1 MTGLEITYMVI
12 LGVCILASGFFSGS
26 ETALIAVPR
35 ERVHQLLDTDARA
48 RRVEDLTSEPD
59 QMLSTLLVANNFV
72 NILGASVATVL
83 FVDLLG
89 EDWGPWVATAAVTSV
104 ILVIGEITPKTLATR
119 YPERVSLFVAP
130 VIWGLGKMIR
140 PITRFFLGIARGLF
154 WLLRIGAHDERSVV
168 TEADIRAMATLGES
182 HGELEAAEREI
193 IHSLFSL
200 ADLHVRD
207 VMTPRRDIEA
217 LESPVDM
224 AEVREAVGRT
234 GHSRFPVIKEV
245 IDQLLGVLYVKDL
258 LGMPSEPTPSD
269 INRVLRQPVY
279 VPESK
284 GVLDLL
290 LEMRAGRL
298 TFAVVTDEH
307 GGIEGIVTIKDL
319 VAELVG
325 ELQDEYDPD
334 EPVLIAVRD
343 GEWLVD
349 GRTTV
354 EDLEEA
360 VETALPAGEYTTVAG
375 LILDLAGRIPHV
387 GDAVECDGHRL
398 EVIRMDRNRVDRVRV
413 TRASG

>member
-1 MTGLEITYMVI
+1 
-12 LGVCILASGFFSGS
+12 
-26 ETALIAVPR
+26 
-35 ERVHQLLDTDARA
+35 
-48 RRVEDLTSEPD
+48 
-59 QMLSTLLVANNFV
+59 V

-89 EDWGPWVATAAVTSV
+89 SDWGPWVATVAVTSV
-104 ILVIGEITPKTLATR
+104 ILVVGEITPKTIATR
-119 YPERVSLFVAP
+119 HPERISLMVAP
-130 VIWGLGKMIR
+130 AIWWLGKVIR

-154 WLLRIGAHDERSVV
+154 WILRIGFDEDRNVV
-168 TEADIRAMATLGES
+168 TEEDIRAMATIGERS
-182 HGELEAAEREI
+182 GDIEAAEREI

-207 VMTPRRDIEA
+207 VMTPRRDIRA
-217 LESPVDM
+217 LESPVTM
-224 AEVREAVGRT
+224 TEVREGVAET
-234 GHSRFPVIKEV
+234 GHSRFPVIKQG

-258 LGMPSEPTPSD
+258 LGMPSEPTASD

-334 EPVLIAVRD
+334 EPVLIAVSD

-360 VETALPAGEYTTVAG
+360 VASGFPQGEYTTVAG
-375 LILDLAGRIPHV
+375 LVLDLAGRIPQV
-387 GDAVECDGHRL
+387 GDTVECDGHRL
-398 EVIRMDRNRVDRVRV
+398 EVVRMDRNRVDRVRV
-413 TRASG
+413 TRANG